1 MISQSGHLLQRH
13 KSSLNHVLQ
22 LPNLKQNET
31 IVGIKWF
38 KQVFWYKLYVNLCWQ
53 LMILM
58 KTWQLMYTDNNKALS
73 AFDYYPPV

>member
-1 MISQSGHLLQRH
+1 MISQSGHLLQRY

-22 LPNLKQNET
+22 LLNLKQNET

-38 KQVFWYKLYVNLCWQ
+38 KQVFWYKLHVNLCWQ

>member
-58 KTWQLMYTDNNKALS
+58 KTWQLILYRQ
-73 AFDYYPPV
+73 

>member
-22 LPNLKQNET
+22 LLNLKQNET
-31 IVGIKWF
+31 IVGIKCF

-58 KTWQLMYTDNNKALS
+58 KTWQLIYTDNNKALS
-73 AFDYYPPV
+73 TFDYYPPV